1 MKDKK
6 AASTRK
12 VFPDVDDDDDCEG
25 IDDSGDYDYA
35 EEMDDESLDD
45 YDEQDDEDSGKK
57 KPKKAGS
64 ADNKNSSD
72 DGDSTPKQV
81 LPQNNAE
88 TKLKD
93 QAIEAQLLAE
103 AMSKSTKKE
112 EPAKEL
118 TSEDKV
124 DAQWKPILQ

>member
-93 QAIEAQLLAE
+93 
-103 AMSKSTKKE
+103 
-112 EPAKEL
+112 
-118 TSEDKV
+118 
-124 DAQWKPILQ
+124 